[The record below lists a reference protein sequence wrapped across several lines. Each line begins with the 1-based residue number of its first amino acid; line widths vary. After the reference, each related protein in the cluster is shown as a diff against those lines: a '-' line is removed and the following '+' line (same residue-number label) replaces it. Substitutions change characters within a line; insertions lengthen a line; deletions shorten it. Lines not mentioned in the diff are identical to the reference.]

1 MGENE
6 VAHNEKLEF
15 AFIYR
20 SGVNDLYLPLNTR
33 VGVNILISLF
43 LLTFKGIYAARYD
56 YYKYLYIYVK
66 Y

>member
-20 SGVNDLYLPLNTR
+20 PGVNDLYLPLNTR

-43 LLTFKGIYAARYD
+43 LLTCKGIYAARYD